1 MHVCHAHKLRRT
13 LCVSAAV
20 ILLTGSLCAC
30 NGSKVTSG
38 NDSEGSLP
46 AATGSSASS
55 TAGTEASATGAET
68 TGDAPG
74 TETTGGETTANNS
87 HGGEPTAKKTTT
99 TTKRQGEATTTA
111 PPAKHTLTLTL
122 DQWHPGVAGYDA
134 EYMIVPVMDNQ
145 LVGAKQMTYSSSA
158 SGVKISGNTVTI
170 PYSVRSKGQP
180 VTITGKENSTG
191 VTAKV
196 SIPCKAWTSS
206 FGDEFDGTSLDSSKW
221 GCHEEGT
228 GDIALMYHENAT
240 VANGKLSLW
249 VKKEQKTYNGRT
261 YEYTQ
266 GSISTYGKYTQK
278 YGLFTCSMKIPKQSA
293 LNSAFWMFPGGAY
306 GSTYHF
312 YDKTQPSKGCSELDF
327 VEISGYWGKKYC
339 ITEHFHDTA
348 DNKAHTSKY
357 HYPELSVD
365 PTENFVEYSCAWLED
380 GLYYYVNGKLVWY
393 DISVSPIGGS
403 NGKKTGR
410 PGRIIVSL
418 GMYAPENTWC
428 GPWEF
433 KDSDFPIS
441 LEVDYV
447 RAYK

>member
-1 MHVCHAHKLRRT
+1 MKKGRTRRVGSIT
-13 LCVSAAV
+13 LIAFLLAV
-20 ILLTGSLCAC
+20 PLCAC
-30 NGSKVTSG
+30 RGSVTNSSK
-38 NDSEGSLP
+38 DS
-46 AATGSSASS
+46 TVSS
-55 TAGTEASATGAET
+55 TTAAEESDT
-68 TGDAPG
+68 G
-74 TETTGGETTANNS
+74 TETSAINTDTTGSGTSMTGDGTTTGKNGTPGTA
-87 HGGEPTAKKTTT
+87 TAKGQTTT
-99 TTKRQGEATTTA
+99 TTKRQGEATSTA
-111 PPAKHTLTLTL
+111 SPVKHTLTLSL

-134 EYMIVPVMDNQ
+134 EYMIVPVMDDQ
-145 LVGAKQMTYSSSA
+145 LVGAKQMIYSNSTG
-158 SGVKISGNTVTI
+158 GVKISGNTVTI

-191 VTAKV
+191 VTATV
-196 SIPCKAWTSS
+196 SIPCKTWTSS

-240 VANGKLSLW
+240 VADGKLSLW

-266 GSISTYGKYTQK
+266 GSVSTYGKYTQK

-339 ITEHFHDTA
+339 ITEHFYDTA

-357 HYPELSVD
+357 LYPELSVD

-380 GLYYYVNGKLVWY
+380 GLYYYANGKLVWY
-393 DISVSPIGGS
+393 DISVSPTGGS

-428 GPWEF
+428 GPWQF

-447 RAYK
+447 RAYQ

>member
-1 MHVCHAHKLRRT
+1 MLYHAHKLRR
-13 LCVSAAV
+13 LLSVSAAGF
-20 ILLTGSLCAC
+20 LLAASLCAC
-30 NGSKVTSG
+30 HGTTTSG
-38 NDSEGSLP
+38 SSE
-46 AATGSSASS
+46 TSS
-55 TAGTEASATGAET
+55 TTEKSGTSTETDATSTDTMGSETGTDT
-68 TGDAPG
+68 TGDG
-74 TETTGGETTANNS
+74 TTGTTTTK
-87 HGGEPTAKKTTT
+87 GKTT

-111 PPAKHTLTLTL
+111 SPVKHTLTLTL

-134 EYMIVPVMDNQ
+134 EYMIVPVMDDQ
-145 LVGAKQMTYSSSA
+145 LVGAKQMTYSSSTG
-158 SGVKISGNTVTI
+158 GVKISGNTVTI
-170 PYSVRSKGQP
+170 PYSVRSKGQT

-191 VTAKV
+191 VTATV
-196 SIPCKAWTSS
+196 SIPCKTWTSS

-240 VANGKLSLW
+240 VADGKLSLW

-312 YDKTQPSKGCSELDF
+312 YDKIKPSKGCAELDF

-339 ITEHFHDTA
+339 ITEHFYDTA
-348 DNKAHTSKY
+348 DNKAHTSK
-357 HYPELSVD
+357 HLYPELSVD
-365 PTENFVEYSCAWLED
+365 PTKNFVEYSCAWLED
-380 GLYYYVNGKLVWY
+380 GLYYYANGKLVWY
-393 DISVSPIGGS
+393 DISVSTIGGS
-403 NGKKTGR
+403 NGQKTGR

-418 GMYAPENTWC
+418 GMCAPENTWC